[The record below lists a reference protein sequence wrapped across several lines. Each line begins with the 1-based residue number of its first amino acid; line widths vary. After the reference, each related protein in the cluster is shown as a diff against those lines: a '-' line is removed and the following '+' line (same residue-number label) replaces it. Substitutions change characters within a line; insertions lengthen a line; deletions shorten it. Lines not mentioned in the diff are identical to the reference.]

1 MKKRRFISGQA
12 SSPST
17 PTAGGTGWIR
27 TAGRLGL
34 AAGLALCMLGLS
46 GGSPV
51 LAASSP
57 QEGATRPDEQWG
69 TTQAPSATPNGGQ
82 LSIERDE
89 KTGDIEMNITA
100 PRQNTDPNAW
110 QQAPMYLAPQ
120 VYPNT
125 GSAGGG
131 QAGYPGYQPGYPGY
145 QPGYPG
151 YQPGY
156 PPNRP
161 GFRPPYQPG
170 YPGFPDR
177 YPSGQTGWPGAPSR
191 PWPPTSGQYPG
202 QRPGYPGYPGY
213 PGQTPVN
220 PSTPSS
226 PSIPSIPLM
235 PSYPSNPGQN
245 TGYPNPNP
253 GGLYPPPTDGWHW
266 YPGYQG
272 DPGPYPPGVMP
283 LNEGMRSAPRYGG
296 MMPRNGAVPQGRMPY
311 RRR

>member
-1 MKKRRFISGQA
+1 M
-12 SSPST
+12 
-17 PTAGGTGWIR
+17 
-27 TAGRLGL
+27 
-34 AAGLALCMLGLS
+34 
-46 GGSPV
+46 
-51 LAASSP
+51 
-57 QEGATRPDEQWG
+57 RPAEQWG
-69 TTQAPSATPNGGQ
+69 TTQAPSSATPNGGQ

-120 VYPNT
+120 VYPNS
-125 GSAGGG
+125 GASGGG
-131 QAGYPGYQPGYPGY
+131 SGYPGYQPGYPGY

-161 GFRPPYQPG
+161 GFRPPYYPG
-170 YPGFPDR
+170 YPDR

-191 PWPPTSGQYPG
+191 PWPPTSGLYPG
-202 QRPGYPGYPGY
+202 QRPSYPAYPGY
-213 PGQTPVN
+213 PGQK
-220 PSTPSS
+220 PSYPTR
-226 PSIPSIPLM
+226 
-235 PSYPSNPGQN
+235 PSYPSYPGQKPSYPTTPSYPSYPGQN
-245 TGYPNPNP
+245 TGQYPNPNP

-283 LNEGMRSAPRYGG
+283 LNQGMRNGVMRPRSGG
-296 MMPRNGAVPQGRMPY
+296 VPQGRMPY
-311 RRR
+311 GRR

>member
-1 MKKRRFISGQA
+1 M
-12 SSPST
+12 
-17 PTAGGTGWIR
+17 
-27 TAGRLGL
+27 
-34 AAGLALCMLGLS
+34 
-46 GGSPV
+46 
-51 LAASSP
+51 
-57 QEGATRPDEQWG
+57 RPDEQWG

-100 PRQNTDPNAW
+100 TRQNTDPNAW

-131 QAGYPGYQPGYPGY
+131 QSGYPGY

-202 QRPGYPGYPGY
+202 QRPVYPGYPGY

-220 PSTPSS
+220 PSTPGT
-226 PSIPSIPLM
+226 IPSIPLM

-296 MMPRNGAVPQGRMPY
+296 MMPRNGVVPQGRMPY